1 MLYATKKSI
10 VLCHTSQG
18 QDPIH
23 RELEFLARETSRY
36 REWVGLETQQVV
48 VFPKKT
54 MLRKRTLI
62 SIQKGIVIVR
72 SYK

>member
-10 VLCHTSQG
+10 VLCQTSQC

-23 RELEFLARETSRY
+23 RELEYLALETSRY

-48 VFPKKT
+48 IFPKKT

-62 SIQKGIVIVR
+62 RVH
-72 SYK
+72 